1 MPKRSLVAAVHLCGL
16 LVWSVAVA
24 QPTPPVMPKLEEVRL
39 PPAVELPGPTAP
51 SADASTA
58 PITAAE
64 AAALALHHQPAVAA
78 ATAGVSAAQGRT
90 LVARAGL
97 KMQLAVTAGL
107 NASEVHGTGS
117 GSGGAPSN
125 VTATATLRQ
134 LVYDYNH
141 TRDLVRQAQA
151 QESIAQAALTT
162 VQADLVLAV
171 KHAFYTYLQDVR
183 LVGVAETNVRNQQQ
197 HLALAQAR
205 LQSGLGLPYD
215 VVRAQTAVS
224 AAIYGLTVARNT
236 ASQSRVALAELIG
249 LDPRTPL
256 VPADGAETPPL
267 SRTVQDLVDEATVAR
282 PEMAQVNA
290 SLLSARCAAAAARTI
305 NAPVVTGNLS
315 LSRKGDNFPP
325 EIQLVTVGV
334 GVSWSAID
342 GGVTK
347 GRIQEAEANVQIAAA
362 EAEAVRLQ
370 IVAQVSEAYLDL
382 RTAEQR
388 NVTAQAEVTNA
399 TEALRLAEGRYRSGL
414 GVFIDVLDAQAA
426 LVEANTALVNTRS
439 EVEQARAALE
449 HAIGRNLPDQ
459 APAAPAPPA
468 ATTTP

>member
-1 MPKRSLVAAVHLCGL
+1 MHKRSLLAALHLCGL

-24 QPTPPVMPKLEEVRL
+24 QPTPPVMPKLEAVQL

-51 SADASTA
+51 SADAPTA

-107 NASEVHGTGS
+107 NASEVHGS
-117 GSGGAPSN
+117 SSGAPSN

-141 TRDLVRQAQA
+141 TRDLVHQAQA
-151 QESIAQAALTT
+151 QESIAQAVLTT

-183 LVGVAETNVRNQQQ
+183 LVGVAEINVRNQQQ

-224 AAIYGLTVARNT
+224 SAIYGLTVARNT

-256 VPADGAETPPL
+256 VPAESAETPPL
-267 SRTVQDLVDEATVAR
+267 SRTVQDLVDEATVSR

-290 SLLSARCAAAAARTI
+290 SLLSARCAAAAARTV
-305 NAPVVTGNLS
+305 NSPVVTGS
-315 LSRKGDNFPP
+315 LGMSRKGDNFPP

-362 EAEAVRLQ
+362 EVESVRLQ
-370 IVAQVSEAYLDL
+370 VVAQVSEAYLDL

-388 NVTAQAEVTNA
+388 NVTAQAEVANA

-426 LVEANTALVNTRS
+426 LDEANTALVNTRS

-449 HAIGRNLPDQ
+449 HAIGRNLPDK
-459 APAAPAPPA
+459 APAAPQ
-468 ATTTP
+468 